1 MIQNSWTK
9 RRRLSAFGVNLLAWF
24 LSLIMLAPLLL
35 ILVNSFKTSK
45 EAAAMSLSLTANPQW
60 SNYSLVIEKGK
71 LSVTFFNSLLYS
83 VSSVLLCTA
92 LSSMAAYVMSRNPRK
107 LHRFLYIFIVLGI
120 AMPINF
126 VTLMRVMQFTRLMNK
141 KTGIILLYTATQIP
155 FNVFLI
161 HSFIGKIP
169 MDIDEAATIDGASA
183 MELFSLVVLPLLK
196 PVLVTVMVLTFL
208 NTWNEFVMPL
218 YFLDSSAKWPMTL
231 AVYNFFGMYFKD
243 WNLVCADIVL
253 TSAPVILVYLLGQKY
268 IVAGM
273 TAGAVKG

>member
-1 MIQNSWTK
+1 MNSRMK
-9 RRRLSAFGVNLLAWF
+9 NRRKLQTLGVNALAWV
-24 LSLIMLAPLLL
+24 LSLILITPLLL
-35 ILVNSFKTSK
+35 ILVNSFKDSV
-45 EAAAMSLSLTANPQW
+45 AASDMNLALTANPQW
-60 SNYSLVIEKGK
+60 SNYSVVIEKGK
-71 LSVTFFNSLLYS
+71 LGTTFLNSLIYS
-83 VSSVLLCTA
+83 VGSVVLCT
-92 LSSMAAYVMSRNPRK
+92 LVSSMAAYVMSRNARK
-107 LHRFLYIFIVLGI
+107 LHRFLYLFIVLGI

-126 VTLMRVMQFTRLMNK
+126 VTLMKVMQFVRLMN
-141 KTGIILLYTATQIP
+141 TRTVIVLLYTATQVP

-161 HSFIGKIP
+161 HSFVSKIP
-169 MDIDEAATIDGASA
+169 QEIDEAAIIDGATPLG
-183 MELFSLVVLPLLK
+183 LFVRVVLPLLK

-218 YFLDSSAKWPMTL
+218 YFLGNSNKWPMTL

-273 TAGAVKG
+273 TAGAIKG

>member
-1 MIQNSWTK
+1 MK
-9 RRRLSAFGVNLLAWF
+9 RRKLFSTIGINILAWA
-24 LSLIMLAPLLL
+24 LSIVLLAPLLL
-35 ILVNSFKTSK
+35 ILFNSFKTGK
-45 EAAAMSLSLTANPQW
+45 AAAEMNLALPASLEW
-60 SNYSLVIEKGK
+60 SNFAVVIEKGK
-71 LSVTFFNSLLYS
+71 LGTTFLNSMLYS
-83 VSSVLLCTA
+83 VCSVLLCT
-92 LSSMAAYVMSRNPRK
+92 LLCTMASYVLSRNRRR
-107 LHRFLYIFIVLGI
+107 LHNFLYLFLVLGI

-126 VTLMRVMQFTRLMNK
+126 IPLMKVMQITNLMN
-141 KTGIILLYTATQIP
+141 TRIGIILLYTATQTP

-161 HSFIGKIP
+161 HSFVSKISP
-169 MDIDEAATIDGASA
+169 EIDEAAVIDGASPLG
-183 MELFSLVVLPLLK
+183 LFFRIVMPLMK

-218 YFLDSSAKWPMTL
+218 YFLGSTDKWPMTL

-268 IVAGM
+268 LVSGM

>member
-1 MIQNSWTK
+1 MNSRMRI
-9 RRRLSAFGVNLLAWF
+9 RRQWRTVGVNALAWV
-24 LSLIMLAPLLL
+24 LSLILIAPLAL
-35 ILVNSFKTSK
+35 ILVNSFKDSVAASDMNLALTS
-45 EAAAMSLSLTANPQW
+45 TPQW
-60 SNYSLVIEKGK
+60 SNYSVVIEKGK
-71 LSVTFFNSLLYS
+71 LGVTFLNSVLYS
-83 VSSVLLCTA
+83 VGSVLLCTL
-92 LSSMAAYVMSRNPRK
+92 LSSMAAYVMSRNGRK
-107 LHRFLYIFIVLGI
+107 LHRFLYLFIVLGI

-126 VTLMRVMQFTRLMNK
+126 VTLMRVMQFVRLINTR
-141 KTGIILLYTATQIP
+141 TGIVLLYTATQIP

-161 HSFIGKIP
+161 HSFVSKIP
-169 MDIDEAATIDGASA
+169 DEIDEAATIDGASPLG
-183 MELFSLVVLPLLK
+183 LFVRVVLPLLK

-218 YFLDSSAKWPMTL
+218 YFLGSSTKWPMTL

-273 TAGAVKG
+273 TAGAIKG

>member
-1 MIQNSWTK
+1 MKKGMK
-9 RRRLSAFGVNLLAWF
+9 RTRLLKSVGVNILAWL
-24 LSLIMLAPLLL
+24 LSLLLLAPLLL
-35 ILVNSFKTSK
+35 ILFNSFKTST
-45 EAAAMSLSLTANPQW
+45 AASEMNLALPASLEW
-60 SNYSLVIEKGK
+60 SNYSVVIEKGK
-71 LSVTFFNSLLYS
+71 LGITFLNSLCYS
-83 VSSVLLCTA
+83 VSSVLLCTL
-92 LSSMAAYVMSRNPRK
+92 LSAMASYVLSRNRKK
-107 LHRFLYIFIVLGI
+107 LHRFLYMFIVLGI

-126 VTLMRVMQFTRLMNK
+126 VTLMTVMQTVNLINSRI
-141 KTGIILLYTATQIP
+141 GIVLLYTATQIP

-161 HSFIGKIP
+161 HSFVSKIP
-169 MDIDEAATIDGASA
+169 EDIDEAAIIDGASA
-183 MELFSLVVLPLLK
+183 PGMFIRIVLPLLK

-218 YFLDSSAKWPMTL
+218 YFLDSSDKWPMTL

-268 IVAGM
+268 IVSGM

>member
-1 MIQNSWTK
+1 MNSRMRN
-9 RRRLSAFGVNLLAWF
+9 RRRWQTVGVNTLAWA
-24 LSLIMLAPLLL
+24 LSLILMAPLLL
-35 ILVNSFKTSK
+35 ILVNSFKDSVS
-45 EAAAMSLSLTANPQW
+45 ASDMNLALPASPQW
-60 SNYSLVIEKGK
+60 SNYSVVVEKGK
-71 LSVTFFNSLLYS
+71 LGITFLNSMLYS
-83 VSSVLLCTA
+83 IGSVLLCTL
-92 LSSMAAYVMSRNPRK
+92 LSSMAAYVMSRNNRR
-107 LHRFLYIFIVLGI
+107 LHKTLYLFIVLGI

-126 VTLMRVMQFTRLMNK
+126 VTLMRVMQFVRLINTR
-141 KTGIILLYTATQIP
+141 TGIVLLYTATQIP

-161 HSFIGKIP
+161 HSFVSKIP
-169 MDIDEAATIDGASA
+169 EEIDEAATIDGASPLG
-183 MELFSLVVLPLLK
+183 LFLRVVLPLLK

-218 YFLDSSAKWPMTL
+218 YFLGSSTKWPMTL

-273 TAGAVKG
+273 TAGAIKG

>member
-1 MIQNSWTK
+1 MNSRMRI
-9 RRRLSAFGVNLLAWF
+9 RRQWQAVGVNALAWV
-24 LSLIMLAPLLL
+24 LSLILIAPLAL
-35 ILVNSFKTSK
+35 ILVNSFKDSVAASDMNLALTS
-45 EAAAMSLSLTANPQW
+45 TPQW
-60 SNYSLVIEKGK
+60 SNYSVVIEKGK
-71 LSVTFFNSLLYS
+71 LGVTFLNSVLYS
-83 VSSVLLCTA
+83 VGSVLLCTL
-92 LSSMAAYVMSRNPRK
+92 LSSMAAYVMSRNGRQ
-107 LHRFLYIFIVLGI
+107 LHRFLYLFIVLGI

-126 VTLMRVMQFTRLMNK
+126 VTLMRVMQFVRLINTR
-141 KTGIILLYTATQIP
+141 TGIVLLYTATQIP

-161 HSFIGKIP
+161 HSFVSKIP
-169 MDIDEAATIDGASA
+169 DEIDEAATIDGASPLG
-183 MELFSLVVLPLLK
+183 LFVRVVLPLLK

-218 YFLDSSAKWPMTL
+218 YFLGSSTKWPMTL

-273 TAGAVKG
+273 TAGAIKG